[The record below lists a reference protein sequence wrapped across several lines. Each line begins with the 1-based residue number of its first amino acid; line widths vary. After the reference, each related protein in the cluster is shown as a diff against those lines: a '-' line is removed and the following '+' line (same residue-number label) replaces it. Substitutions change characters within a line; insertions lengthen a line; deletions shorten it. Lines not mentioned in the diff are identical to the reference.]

1 MFQGFKVSRLRKQDA
16 MLHGTLTQVDLSP
29 DTASVMS
36 NQEQV
41 LDRQLRAIADP
52 SRRKILHA
60 LKERGVC
67 SIGKEMGLCACDIQE
82 RVRLTQPTISHH
94 MAILT
99 QAGLVEARKEG
110 QWMWY
115 RRNETALKDLAR
127 DLREML

>member
-1 MFQGFKVSRLRKQDA
+1 
-16 MLHGTLTQVDLSP
+16 
-29 DTASVMS
+29 MS

-52 SRRKILHA
+52 SRRKILDA
-60 LKERGVC
+60 LKEKGAC
-67 SIGKEMGLCACDIQE
+67 SIGKEVGLCAGDIQE

-99 QAGLVEARKEG
+99 QAGLVEAKKEG

>member
-1 MFQGFKVSRLRKQDA
+1 
-16 MLHGTLTQVDLSP
+16 
-29 DTASVMS
+29 MS

-52 SRRKILHA
+52 SRRKILDA
-60 LKERGVC
+60 LKEKGAC
-67 SIGKEMGLCACDIQE
+67 SIGKEVGLCAGDIQE

-99 QAGLVEARKEG
+99 QAGLVEAKKEG

-127 DLREML
+127 DLRQML

>member
-1 MFQGFKVSRLRKQDA
+1 MP
-16 MLHGTLTQVDLSP
+16 TP
-29 DTASVMS
+29 
-36 NQEQV
+36 EQT

-115 RRNETALKDLAR
+115 RRNEVALKDLAR